1 MKQEIEK
8 HIYAVVTAIDENE
21 GSVEKLILAK
31 TYSGKPENYFPP
43 EGYTDI
49 EYSGK
54 VTLVIEQQ
62 HMKKDMYYPSCDFT
76 YRTHDMNDFPH
87 K

>member
-1 MKQEIEK
+1 
-8 HIYAVVTAIDENE
+8 VVTAVDENE

-31 TYSGKPENYFPP
+31 TYSGMPEDYFAS

-49 EYSGK
+49 DYLGK
-54 VTLVIEQQ
+54 VTLVVKQK
-62 HMKKDMYYPSCDFT
+62 HMVKDMYYPSCDFT
-76 YRTHDMNDFPH
+76 YRTHDMNNWPH